1 VENIEQAVERA
12 RAREGGGRDKQ
23 HGNAGYGQRGVS
35 DFGFAKPEIGTP
47 LQEAVLN
54 SIHLHGNRIISH
66 IISDPRSRSFDMLRT
81 QVLQSMDPKGWRT
94 LAVTSPTPGCGK
106 TVTAL
111 NLAISIARQPE
122 RSALLVDLDL
132 QRPNVARTLGLNLHN
147 DGVLGVLEG
156 KATLSE
162 VVINAR
168 LGDQQLFVVPT
179 VPTPGSSEL
188 MASRAMGAMI
198 QNLKR
203 DYNSRT
209 IIIDMPPILTGDD
222 VIAILPQVDCVL
234 LVAAVGSSTVAQIEE
249 CGRHLQSVE
258 LVRIVVNKVPEA
270 STNYQYYY

>member
-1 VENIEQAVERA
+1 MENIEQAVERA
-12 RAREGGGRDKQ
+12 RAREGGGRDKRL
-23 HGNAGYGQRGVS
+23 GNAGYGLGGVGDS
-35 DFGFAKPEIGTP
+35 GFAKPEIDTSV
-47 LQEAVLN
+47 QEVVLN

-66 IISDPRSRSFDMLRT
+66 LISDPRSRSFDMLRT

-147 DGVLGVLEG
+147 EGVLGVLKG

-162 VVINAR
+162 AVISAR

-188 MASRAMGAMI
+188 MASRAMGA
-198 QNLKR
+198 
-203 DYNSRT
+203 
-209 IIIDMPPILTGDD
+209 II
-222 VIAILPQVDCVL
+222 
-234 LVAAVGSSTVAQIEE
+234 
-249 CGRHLQSVE
+249 
-258 LVRIVVNKVPEA
+258 
-270 STNYQYYY
+270 